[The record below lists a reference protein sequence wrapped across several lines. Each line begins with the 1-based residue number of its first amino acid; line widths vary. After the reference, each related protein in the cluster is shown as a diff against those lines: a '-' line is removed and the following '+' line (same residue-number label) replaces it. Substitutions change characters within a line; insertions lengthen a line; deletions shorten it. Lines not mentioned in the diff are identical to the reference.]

1 MKPRFLLLVLLAFA
15 PTYLTAQQQNPDPDS
30 KQDDLAV
37 CARLKLMNQ
46 SEFQVLMAKAQS
58 GDAAA
63 QYQVGKAYDV
73 GKHAAVDAKEHLSA
87 AQVQEADRLIKSF
100 CLDAAWS

>member
-1 MKPRFLLLVLLAFA
+1 
-15 PTYLTAQQQNPDPDS
+15 
-30 KQDDLAV
+30 
-37 CARLKLMNQ
+37 
-46 SEFQVLMAKAQS
+46 MAKAQS

-100 CLDAAWS
+100 CLDAASS

>member
-15 PTYLTAQQQNPDPDS
+15 PTYLTAQQQSPDPDS

-58 GDAAA
+58 GDAA

-100 CLDAAWS
+100 CLDAASS